1 MKEKVKKQKAEEKKQ
16 EAEKQNSK
24 IGAVNVMRSIKIEKV
39 LLSGG
44 ATAEN
49 LAKEKRLIEI
59 ISGEKAKV
67 SVSRKRIPTL
77 GVRPGLEVGV
87 FVTIRGKKAFDM
99 LKRLLGAV
107 DNTIKEKQI
116 SENHFSFGI
125 KEYIEIPGM
134 EYQRDV
140 GIRGLNA
147 TVDFARPGLRVKRRK
162 IKASSVPAK
171 QHIPRE
177 EIIKFMQEA
186 FKTKFV

>member
-1 MKEKVKKQKAEEKKQ
+1 MKEKVKKQKTEEKKQ
-16 EAEKQNSK
+16 ETEKQNVG
-24 IGAVNVMRSIKIEKV
+24 INPMRSIKIEKV

-49 LAKEKRLIEI
+49 LVKEKRLIEI
-59 ISGEKAKV
+59 ISGKKAKV
-67 SVSRKRIPTL
+67 SVSSKRIPTL
-77 GVRPGLEVGV
+77 GVRPGLEVGT

-107 DNTIKEKQI
+107 DNTIKGRQVSK
-116 SENHFSFGI
+116 NHFSFGI

-147 TVDFARPGLRVKRRK
+147 TVDFSRAGLRVKRRK
-162 IKASSVPAK
+162 IKASRVPAK
-171 QHIPRE
+171 QHISKE
-177 EIIKFMQEA
+177 EIIKFMEEN
-186 FKTKFV
+186 FKTKFT